1 MRKTMLTILAV
12 FGLLTFGIVPASAAT
27 DTPTQDV
34 TDATFQAVTNT
45 PSQCAVIVPD
55 ESYTIPVPASV
66 AAEINAV
73 GRYGFHRDGA
83 SYSLFNSGAYPGVM
97 LIANRTVTQSLYIPY
112 LNTTMQIQVLP
123 HQYDVF
129 IPGYQGRPCTQWV
142 HLVAQ
147 G

>member
-1 MRKTMLTILAV
+1 MRRITLAILAAV
-12 FGLLTFGIVPASAAT
+12 GLLATVGLTPATAAT
-27 DTPTQDV
+27 TTPTLAV
-34 TDATFQAVTNT
+34 TYATFQAVTNT

-55 ESYTIPVPASV
+55 ESYTIPVPDAI
-66 AAEINAV
+66 AYEINAI

-97 LIANRTVTQSLYIPY
+97 LIANRTRSGVYAA
-112 LNTTMQIQVLP
+112 

-129 IPGYQGRPCTQWV
+129 VPGYQGRPCTQWV

>member
-34 TDATFQAVTNT
+34 TYATFQAVTNT

-55 ESYTIPVPASV
+55 ESYTIPVPDAI
-66 AAEINAV
+66 AAEINTI
-73 GRYGFHRDGA
+73 GRYGFHRDG
-83 SYSLFNSGAYPGVM
+83 SGYSLFNSGAYPGVM
-97 LIANRTVTQSLYIPY
+97 LIANYTHPGVYAA
-112 LNTTMQIQVLP
+112 